1 MNLCRG
7 INCTFKMPGFQGGD
21 FGGKTE
27 FKEKTIQISLIGITN
42 TLYEI
47 ILRGKST
54 SATCEIK
61 LLHFA
66 NIDSQNAHCKYQ
78 IYRAFVFL
86 MILAKIT
93 THFTRRA
100 SLYAL

>member
-1 MNLCRG
+1 MEAKLSSR
-7 INCTFKMPGFQGGD
+7 K
-21 FGGKTE
+21 KLS
-27 FKEKTIQISLIGITN
+27 KEVTIHLIGITN

-66 NIDSQNAHCKYQ
+66 NIDSQNAHRKYS
-78 IYRAFVFL
+78 IYIAFVFL

>member
-1 MNLCRG
+1 MEAKLSSR
-7 INCTFKMPGFQGGD
+7 K
-21 FGGKTE
+21 KLS
-27 FKEKTIQISLIGITN
+27 KEVTIHLIVITN
-42 TLYEI
+42 TLYEK
-47 ILRGKST
+47 ILIGKST
-54 SATCEIK
+54 SAACEIK

-66 NIDSQNAHCKYQ
+66 NIDSQNTHCKYS
-78 IYRAFVFL
+78 IYIAFVFL

>member
-1 MNLCRG
+1 MEAKLSSR
-7 INCTFKMPGFQGGD
+7 K
-21 FGGKTE
+21 KLS
-27 FKEKTIQISLIGITN
+27 KEVTIHLIGITN
-42 TLYEI
+42 TLNEI

-66 NIDSQNAHCKYQ
+66 NIDSQNAHCKYS
-78 IYRAFVFL
+78 IYIAFVFL
-86 MILAKIT
+86 VILAKIT
-93 THFTRRA
+93 TPFTRRA